1 MFNYNKN
8 MKDIKLD
15 KQVLGGLIEYYRK
28 EKGITRKEILNKCNM
43 SLSTLRRVEEGKSNI
58 KQYDTICEILNINLL
73 NDNKAY
79 EEIDSLL
86 KDTLNII
93 NSGKPISEYYKLKD
107 ELSIFNNQYRDFI
120 YLNELSLLGI
130 NTLSICLDLKILNKE
145 MLKVF
150 DYALV
155 NSNTATIKILSSYL
169 LCNYAALFLRTE
181 EEYRRYLSYVKNIRN
196 HPINRLQESYFDSF
210 FMDIYEAYA
219 KHKKMYLESKKDDI
233 LIYFTNICAFGCAC
247 VFIGKPKK
255 AIELLNMA
263 LNLKRIE
270 EILPKSAIIT
280 SKHSLAYA
288 YFFDGDMDEAYKN
301 YMIVY
306 NTNHDLMETSYCF
319 LFKTLERKNN
329 TQQAINII
337 KNNIDTSYGL
347 SKTILEYYKLKY
359 IDKAEVTILTKF
371 IVDNFRYQKTKSK
384 TCFLF
389 FERELSELVE
399 ISKTY
404 KDHYDFVTDV
414 HKNKHFQMS
423 IDDSPFV

>member
-1 MFNYNKN
+1 

-28 EKGITRKEILNKCNM
+28 EKGITRKEILNQCNM
-43 SLSTLRRVEEGKSNI
+43 SLSTLRRLEEGKSNA

-73 NDNKAY
+73 KDNKAY

-86 KDTLNII
+86 KATLNII

-145 MLKVF
+145 MLKIF

-155 NSNTATIKILSSYL
+155 NSNNATIKLLSSYL
-169 LCNYAALFLRTE
+169 LCNYAALFLRIE
-181 EEYRRYLSYVKNIRN
+181 EEYRHYLSYVKNIRN
-196 HPINRLQESYFDSF
+196 HQINRLQEAYFDSF

-270 EILPKSAIIT
+270 EILPKSAII
-280 SKHSLAYA
+280 SGIHSLAYA
-288 YFFDGDMDEAYKN
+288 HFYAGNADKSYEN
-301 YMIVY
+301 YMEVY
-306 NTNHDLMETSYCF
+306 KTNPNLLETSYCF
-319 LFKTLERKNN
+319 LFKILEYKKD
-329 TQQAINII
+329 TQQIANII
-337 KNNIDTSYGL
+337 NKNIDNSEGL
-347 SKTILEYYKLKY
+347 TKIIFGYYKLKY
-359 IDKAEVTILTKF
+359 IDYANDKELSKY
-371 IVDNFRYQKTKSK
+371 IVKNLKYSNIKSK
-384 TCFLF
+384 VCFDF
-389 FERELSELVE
+389 FEKEMFELANRTKLFKLYFDYIGDMHRS
-399 ISKTY
+399 
-404 KDHYDFVTDV
+404 
-414 HKNKHFQMS
+414 KHFKLAV
-423 IDDSPFV
+423 DDSPFM